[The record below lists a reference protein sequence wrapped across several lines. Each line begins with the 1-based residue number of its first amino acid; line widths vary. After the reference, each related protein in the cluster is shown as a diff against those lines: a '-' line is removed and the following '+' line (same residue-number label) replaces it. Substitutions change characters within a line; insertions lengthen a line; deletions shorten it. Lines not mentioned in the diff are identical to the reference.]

1 MWDMIATAQ
10 SPRYYNV
17 TAGSDAN
24 NDQNAST
31 DRPDTLGRNTFRG
44 DDMMSMDL
52 RLGRRFRVAEGVSLH
67 ATAYFFNLFN
77 PVNITDLNTVYG
89 RPTLGLLPA
98 STFNTP
104 RAVGNALQAQFGFR
118 LDF

>member
-1 MWDMIATAQ
+1 MIATDQ
-10 SPRYYNV
+10 SPRYYNA

-52 RLGRRFRVAEGVSLH
+52 SLGRRFRIAEGVSLH
-67 ATAYFFNLFN
+67 ATADFFNLFN
-77 PVNITDLNTVYG
+77 RVNITDLNTVYG
-89 RPTLGLLPA
+89 GLPLPCPRRPLSIHPA
-98 STFNTP
+98 
-104 RAVGNALQAQFGFR
+104 RLGNALQAQFGFR